1 MSEKGL
7 DEINRVIQEMNQM
20 SDDDL
25 GKLFDSV
32 ANEPP
37 DPFYEFCSIVLIDDL
52 TKLQDNTDIK

>member
-1 MSEKGL
+1 MSAKGL
-7 DEINRVIQEMNQM
+7 SEINRVCQEINQM

-37 DPFYEFCSIVLIDDL
+37 DPFLEGCAIMFVGDL
-52 TKLQDNTDIK
+52 KIECDKIN